1 MMVLK
6 VISSSSKGNLYIL
19 EHDSKILLLECG
31 VGVKEIKKTLGFD
44 FSNVLGCV
52 LSHEHGDHSKSALE
66 LMNLG
71 INLFTTQGTAAML
84 NLNHHRLNIVS
95 AKHPFDLEMFTIL
108 PFDVQHDA
116 AEPSGFLIQCKQ
128 TGEKLLFA
136 TDTFYLKYQFENLNY
151 ILIECN
157 YISEILL
164 QNIDNG
170 LIPRQLQRR
179 LLKSHFSLDNVKQFL
194 VSNDLSTVR
203 KIVLLHLSDGN
214 SDARRMVREIKEL
227 TGIDTVVADPGLM
240 LDLELYPF

>member
-1 MMVLK
+1 MVLK

-19 EHDSKILLLECG
+19 EHDGKILLLECG
-31 VGVKEIKKTLGFD
+31 IGVKDIKKALEFD
-44 FSNVLGCV
+44 FSNVVGCV
-52 LSHEHGDHSKSALE
+52 LSHEHLDHAKSALE

-71 INLFTTQGTAAML
+71 IDVYTTQGTAAML
-84 NLNHHRLNIVS
+84 NLKHHRLNIVS
-95 AKHPFDLEMFTIL
+95 SKTPFDLVDFNIL

-136 TDTFYLKYQFENLNY
+136 TDTFYLKYQFEDLNY

-157 YISEILL
+157 YITEILY

-170 LIPRQLQRR
+170 LIPKQLHNR

-194 VSNDLSTVR
+194 MSNDMSSVR
-203 KIVLLHLSDGN
+203 KIVLMHLSDGN
-214 SDARRMVREIKEL
+214 SDAGRMVREIEEL
-227 TGIDTVVADPGLM
+227 TGIDTVVADPGLV
-240 LDLELYPF
+240 LNLELYPF